1 MSTKRFI
8 TKTATRVIVLTI
20 VFIVIFNLMG
30 VFDTMI
36 SNELALGQ
44 MENSNEAFAFIQ
56 IYNGTIKPIVN
67 LALSLG
73 ASAMVIS
80 IILDTYK
87 FIKTKEKNKNEET
100 L

>member
-1 MSTKRFI
+1 MSRKQFI

-56 IYNGTIKPIVN
+56 IYNGTIKPLVS
-67 LALSLG
+67 LAMSLA
-73 ASAMVIS
+73 ASAMVIFT
-80 IILDTYK
+80 ILDIYE
-87 FIKTKEKNKNEET
+87 FIKN
-100 L
+100 